1 VNTTSTDGIVL
12 VGSRV
17 RVRGSDGEDEFTIV
31 LACDADA
38 TADLVSAESPC
49 GRALLGHRVGDRVWF
64 RAPGG
69 IMGLTVVAVG

>member
-1 VNTTSTDGIVL
+1 VSITSADGIVL

-31 LACDADA
+31 LDCDADA
-38 TADLVSAESPC
+38 TADRVSAESPC
-49 GRALLGHRVGDRVWF
+49 GRALLGHHVGERVWF

-69 IMGLTVVAVG
+69 IMHLTVVAVG